1 MPSAIRARQLRLR
14 LPKPRLTIAL
24 WPILLWLGLATA
36 PALQAQDQDFTA
48 PDWDT
53 LATSAAL
60 QRAGIQLLSGHSE
73 EPPIRSW
80 AVVIPPGVSVSVRA
94 TDDPSGKISTG
105 AFAQTYDA
113 CVAFNAGYFRMYDAP
128 STHVSLLR
136 IADSTLV
143 PVEPWVTR
151 GRAQF
156 PAYRAAFGILED
168 GSYDLS
174 WPVMEGGRLMHLDMP
189 LQNRPGRPA
198 EDRGRVRPWL
208 VRDAVAAGPMLV
220 QDSLVFI
227 PVDEEVF
234 FGTSIPNVHPRTA
247 IGYRSDGTLV
257 ALIVDGRQAQSRGVS
272 LEELAAMMLDLGTV
286 EALNLDGGGSS
297 TLVVDGELVNRPNG
311 DTYQRAVVSAIS
323 VDCASR

>member
-1 MPSAIRARQLRLR
+1 MQSGIHARHRRHIR
-14 LPKPRLTIAL
+14 PKPPSRVTF
-24 WPILLWLGLATA
+24 WPILFLLWLATT
-36 PALQAQDQDFTA
+36 PVLQAQDEAFMV
-48 PDWDT
+48 PNWDT
-53 LATSAAL
+53 LATSTAL
-60 QRAGIQLLSGHSE
+60 QRVGIQLLAGHSE
-73 EPPIRSW
+73 APPIRSW
-80 AVVIPPGVSVSVRA
+80 AVVIPPSVSVSVRA

-105 AFAQTYDA
+105 AFAQLYEA

-143 PVEPWVTR
+143 PVEPWVSR
-151 GRAQF
+151 GGAQF
-156 PAYRAAFGILED
+156 PAYRAAFGIFDD

-174 WPVMEGGRLMHLDMP
+174 WPIMEGGRLMHLDMP

-220 QDSLVFI
+220 QDSLAFI

-247 IGYRSDGTLV
+247 IGYRSDGALV
-257 ALIVDGRQAQSRGVS
+257 ALIVDGRQALSRGVS

-297 TLVVDGELVNRPNG
+297 TLVVDGALINRPNG
-311 DTYQRAVVSAIS
+311 DTYQRAVVSAIT
-323 VDCASR
+323 VDCASQ